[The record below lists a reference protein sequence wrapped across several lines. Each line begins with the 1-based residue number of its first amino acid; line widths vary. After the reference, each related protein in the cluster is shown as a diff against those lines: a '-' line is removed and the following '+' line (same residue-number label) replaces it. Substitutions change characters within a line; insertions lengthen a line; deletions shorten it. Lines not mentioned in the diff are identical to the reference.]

1 MLRWLS
7 IFFLTVTALWQ
18 ASASVV
24 LRGRVTDYSGE
35 PLEGVTVSLGTGRGA
50 TLTDAKGMYR
60 LTTADTDT
68 LRASFRLLGY
78 REERRTLL
86 HPQGEQCALVT
97 LLESDDETERGY
109 RIMEEPEMDFPKGR
123 TKVYSVIRIFPDE
136 SGRFCVAYDRVHK
149 DGETIRLWGEPV
161 CPRGGNAGIDTA
173 IEVQIQEGQ
182 EIEILVRKDRLASL
196 TEDRS

>member
-1 MLRWLS
+1 MPLFVYATLV
-7 IFFLTVTALWQ
+7 IDFFLTVTALWQ

-78 REERRTLL
+78 REERRTLF
-86 HPQGEQCALVT
+86 HPQGEMVISL
-97 LLESDDETERGY
+97 R
-109 RIMEEPEMDFPKGR
+109 MR
-123 TKVYSVIRIFPDE
+123 T
-136 SGRFCVAYDRVHK
+136 
-149 DGETIRLWGEPV
+149 
-161 CPRGGNAGIDTA
+161 
-173 IEVQIQEGQ
+173 
-182 EIEILVRKDRLASL
+182 
-196 TEDRS
+196 

>member
-1 MLRWLS
+1 
-7 IFFLTVTALWQ
+7 
-18 ASASVV
+18 
-24 LRGRVTDYSGE
+24 
-35 PLEGVTVSLGTGRGA
+35 
-50 TLTDAKGMYR
+50 
-60 LTTADTDT
+60 
-68 LRASFRLLGY
+68 
-78 REERRTLL
+78 
-86 HPQGEQCALVT
+86 
-97 LLESDDETERGY
+97 
-109 RIMEEPEMDFPKGR
+109 MDFPKGR